1 MPALFWGENRES
13 HLMEANGDPNGKIAE
28 KMHLPHENFRPG
40 YMQQPVYDQ
49 DRAYVELL
57 FHILRQLESLGF
69 EVIVF
74 IAGHYPLLRHARA
87 ACDWYSLD
95 GKSQAWAVTGYE
107 LVRDQIP
114 DAGDHAAGW
123 ETSLMMARRRSR
135 PPRRLRRVRPPGR
148 GRRGH
153 GDRRGRPPAAAQ
165 EVAEAGSRAS
175 RLRCDDVYD
184 WTRTILPA
192 FRHFAHTRS
201 RRRRPFTTVRTLWRL
216 GMRRRLV
223 RLMTRVPVP
232 PRVFGLPRR
241 AMLDP
246 ASGLLPQ
253 I

>member
-1 MPALFWGENRES
+1 MPKVRYEEMLPHEVVEAREKCPVAYIPIGGIEWHGEHNCLGLDTVKAHALAMRCAEVGGGVAMPALFWGENRES

-123 ETSLMMARRRSR
+123 ETSLMMALRPELVDLGRLPEDRSIR
-135 PPRRLRRVRPPGR
+135 AIGTGGARDPRDASVEYGRQGVDAVVTAIVEGVRQRLPKK
-148 GRRGH
+148 
-153 GDRRGRPPAAAQ
+153 
-165 EVAEAGSRAS
+165 
-175 RLRCDDVYD
+175 
-184 WTRTILPA
+184 
-192 FRHFAHTRS
+192 
-201 RRRRPFTTVRTLWRL
+201 
-216 GMRRRLV
+216 
-223 RLMTRVPVP
+223 
-232 PRVFGLPRR
+232 
-241 AMLDP
+241 
-246 ASGLLPQ
+246 
-253 I
+253 